1 MYKILVVDDEK
12 MIRELIKK
20 RALFEGHSVTEC
32 ADGAEAVRLCREKS
46 FDVVILDIM
55 MPVLDGISALKL
67 IREFSDVPVMIL
79 SAMGEEYDRINGFRI
94 GADDYIVKPFS
105 ASELMLRIDAVV
117 KRYNSPKRDEK
128 KENVF
133 VSEGMKVDF
142 DARIVTIDGQRAEMT
157 PKEYDLLFYL
167 IKNKNIALKR
177 ERLISEIWG
186 YDYYGDDRTLDT
198 HIKLLRKSL
207 GKYSKYVVT
216 VRGIGYR
223 FEIQ

>member
-79 SAMGEEYDRINGFRI
+79 SAMGEEYHRINGFRI

-105 ASELMLRIDAVV
+105 ASELMLRIDSVV

-186 YDYYGDDRTLDT
+186 YDYYG
-198 HIKLLRKSL
+198 
-207 GKYSKYVVT
+207 
-216 VRGIGYR
+216 
-223 FEIQ
+223 